1 LRRSGRGINDRSDV
15 RAADEVTMEDKT
27 RPLFM
32 IGVVCDMFKIHPQTL
47 RVYEREGL
55 LSPKRVGGS
64 RLYSREDVE
73 RIRMIV
79 NLTKDLG
86 VNRAGVDII
95 LRMRGRFEAL
105 QREMEEM
112 MGYLESDIREKFMK
126 RLREVIEEER

>member
-1 LRRSGRGINDRSDV
+1 MD
-15 RAADEVTMEDKT
+15 DKK

-32 IGVVCDMFKIHPQTL
+32 IGVVCEMFNVHPQTL
-47 RVYEREGL
+47 RLYEKEGL
-55 LSPKRVGGS
+55 LHPQRSGGA
-64 RLYSREDVE
+64 RLYSHEDLE

-95 LRMRGRFEAL
+95 LRMRRRFEAM

-112 MGYLESDIREKFMK
+112 MGYLENDIRKEFRK
-126 RLREVIEEER
+126 RIKEVFEEED